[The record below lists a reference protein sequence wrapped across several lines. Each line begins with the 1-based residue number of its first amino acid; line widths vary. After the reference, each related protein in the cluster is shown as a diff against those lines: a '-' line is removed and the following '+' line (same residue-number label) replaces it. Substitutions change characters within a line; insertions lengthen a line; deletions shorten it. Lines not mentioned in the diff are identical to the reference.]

1 MKAATLLASLKAAVP
16 EPGASALSVHPVT
29 DEDGD
34 DSHWRV
40 VFDEPVEGML
50 LALPPGADGTARDA
64 VVQSLESE
72 VGVLKAHLQDTPDR
86 ATISS
91 EELKASNEEL
101 QL

>member
-1 MKAATLLASLKAAVP
+1 
-16 EPGASALSVHPVT
+16 
-29 DEDGD
+29 
-34 DSHWRV
+34 
-40 VFDEPVEGML
+40 ML